1 MVVVVKCNNGIV
13 TDKYLE
19 MIGDSLNGDKYGH
32 VEYVSNYKD
41 VLKYQKNTI
50 VVVARIMDAIPLMFR
65 GYDNVVMWFQ
75 GIEPEESYMS
85 HQSKLRFSIL
95 SHLEKYVL
103 KKSIFNFFVS
113 KEMLLHY
120 EEKYNLKIENGK
132 YYCMPCLNT
141 DIHSIAFKAEKKYT
155 NNYFAYVGSMA
166 VWQKFEETVK
176 IYKEIEE
183 LGMPNTKFFVFTGDK
198 KKAIEILEKNHVKE
212 YSIDFVSNNELHK
225 ALESMKYGF
234 IIREDTAVNRVATP
248 TKISTYLSCGLIPIY
263 STCLKD
269 FWSVAQNMNY
279 AICCDNF
286 MKEKLLD
293 FDKTIIDPEEI
304 FIEYNN
310 IFETYYSEIEHS
322 KRMKHLLEE
331 NL

>member
-19 MIGDSLNGDKYGH
+19 LIGESLHGDKYGH

-41 VLKYQKNTI
+41 VLKYPKNTM
-50 VVVARIMDAIPLMFR
+50 VVVARIMDAVPLLIK
-65 GYDNVVMWFQ
+65 GYKNVVMWFQ

-85 HQSKLRFSIL
+85 HRSKLRLHIL
-95 SHLEKYVL
+95 NSLEKYVL
-103 KKSIFNFFVS
+103 KKSTFRFFVS

-120 EEKYNLKIENGK
+120 EGKYNFKLEQDK

-141 DIHSIAFKAEKKYT
+141 GIHPNSFKAEKKYK

-183 LGMPNTKFFVFTGDK
+183 LGMQNTKFFVFTGDK
-198 KKAIEILEKNHVKE
+198 DKAIEILDKYDVKE
-212 YSIDFVSNNELHK
+212 YSIDFVSNDDLPK

-263 STCLKD
+263 SSCLKD
-269 FWSVAQNMNY
+269 FWSIAQNMKY
-279 AICCDNF
+279 VICCDKY
-286 MKEKLLD
+286 MKKKLLD
-293 FDKTIIDPEEI
+293 FDKNIINPNDI
-304 FIEYNN
+304 FAEYNK
-310 IFETYYSEIEHS
+310 IFETYYSKTEHS
-322 KRMKHLLEE
+322 EHIKQLFEE
-331 NL
+331 NM